1 MEPQLDHE
9 RLDVYQL
16 WRKLNRQ
23 IAELIGSIPPKK
35 LRGHAEGVDNLRRGI
50 KSIGRNLA
58 EGAGRWTTADKVH
71 RYHIARGSGT
81 EGAASLD
88 EFVDFGVF
96 TEEQIRPAKRTITR
110 IVAML
115 INLIRATEAKG
126 EDMGG
131 GTKDGPERVGAAQRE
146 PGSYPAPRQL
156 IEVDP

>member
-9 RLDVYQL
+9 RLEVYQL

-23 IAELIGSIPPKK
+23 IAELIASTPPRMLK
-35 LRGHAEGVDNLRRGI
+35 GHAEGIDNLRRGI

-81 EGAASLD
+81 ESAASLD

-96 TEEQIRPAKRTITR
+96 TEEQIRPAKRTIVR
-110 IVAML
+110 IVSML
-115 INLIRATEAKG
+115 TSLIRATEARG
-126 EDMGG
+126 DAPRGG
-131 GTKDGPERVGAAQRE
+131 GPRNGVGHSGPEPGVNEETGA
-146 PGSYPAPRQL
+146 
-156 IEVDP
+156 